1 MSRFGVRAPVVVF
14 AALLAL
20 PRSGAAQSPVIT
32 PQGDPSVKPDSIY
45 KLAVNP
51 ADYPD
56 ETAAFLL
63 DDGVIRLNADGT
75 GTRTFR
81 QIVQLLRPEAAE
93 RYREQRFSYAP
104 KHQKFTLNWIRVVKP
119 DGTVISAKP
128 LQVQESDVPAQ
139 LGDPTYSDRKV
150 IRVSLTGVEAGTLVD
165 YSTTTE
171 ELKPFLRGDFLES
184 WSISTGLATKRSRY
198 IVDVPASL
206 KVRVDEKNVRFKR
219 GDVKIGDRRI
229 MTWAAN
235 DLPKIKPE
243 DYAADSN
250 DVYMSVLISSP
261 TTWEDIGK
269 WYATN
274 AKDRYVLTP
283 AVEAKLKD
291 VVAKSKTFDDS
302 LRAIHKWIAQDIRY
316 VSIALG
322 LGGYQPRTP
331 GTVVETGFG
340 DCKDKATIFVAALT
354 RIGVTAYPVLLS
366 AEGGVRRGYP
376 SIEQFDHAIAAYKRP
391 GATKYEYADLT
402 ASLTPLGELPF
413 SEQGEMGLVVHP
425 DGSTEEITFPKVP
438 ISGNRRVTRVTGTL
452 SSAGMFEGSLEEVS
466 YGALQYETRSAFENP
481 VDTAARRKMANAVAG
496 KWFEGAEGDSLVVIE
511 GKDLAAT
518 ARIGVAIHHG
528 KAASLAGNTVVLKNP
543 FGTMSGMLLAAKEL
557 ENKPKRLFPIDPVKI
572 LGYDDITIE
581 LRMTLPEGWK
591 AQLPPSIK
599 AGGVFGLIETSYAQ
613 NGRELLFTR
622 RLVGATGVQPPDQV
636 AALVAWFREVGKDDA
651 SLIIIQKS

>member
-1 MSRFGVRAPVVVF
+1 MSRFGVRAPAVVL
-14 AALLAL
+14 AALFAL
-20 PRSGAAQSPVIT
+20 PHSGAAQSPVIT
-32 PQGDPSVKPDSIY
+32 QQGDPSVKPDSIY

-171 ELKPFLRGDFLES
+171 ELKPFLQGDFLES
-184 WSISTGLATKRSRY
+184 WSISTGLPTRRSRY

-206 KVRVDEKNVRFKR
+206 NVRVDEKNVRFKR

-229 MTWAAN
+229 MTWATN
-235 DLPKIKPE
+235 DLPKIKAE
-243 DYAADSN
+243 EYAADSN

-261 TTWEDIGK
+261 TTWGDIGK
-269 WYATN
+269 WYASN

-291 VVAKSKTFDDS
+291 VVSKSKTLDDS

-322 LGGYQPRTP
+322 LGGYQPRAP

-340 DCKDKATIFVAALT
+340 DCKDKATIFVAVLT

-366 AEGGVRRGYP
+366 ADGGVRRGFP
-376 SIEQFDHAIAAYKRP
+376 SIQQFDHAIAAYKRP
-391 GATKYEYADLT
+391 GASKYEYADLT

-413 SEQGEMGLVVHP
+413 PEQGEMGLVVHP

-438 ISGNRRVTRVTGTL
+438 ISANRRVTHITGVL
-452 SSAGMFEGSLEEVS
+452 SSAGLFEGSLEEVS
-466 YGALQYETRSAFENP
+466 YGALQYDTRSTFENP
-481 VDTAARRKMANAVAG
+481 VDTAARRKMADAIAG
-496 KWFEGAEGDSLVVIE
+496 KLFEGAEGDSLVAIE

-518 ARIGVAIHHG
+518 ARIAVAVHHG
-528 KAASLAGNTVVLKNP
+528 KAASLAGSTVVLKNP
-543 FGTMSGMLLAAKEL
+543 FGTMSGMLLLAKEL
-557 ENKPKRLFPIDPVKI
+557 ENKSKRLFPIDPVKI
-572 LGYDDITIE
+572 LGYDDVTIE

-591 AQLPPSIK
+591 AQLPPTIK

-613 NGRELLFTR
+613 NGRELLITR
-622 RLVGATGVQPPDQV
+622 RLVGATGVQAPDQV
-636 AALVAWFREVGKDDA
+636 AALVGWLREVGKDDA